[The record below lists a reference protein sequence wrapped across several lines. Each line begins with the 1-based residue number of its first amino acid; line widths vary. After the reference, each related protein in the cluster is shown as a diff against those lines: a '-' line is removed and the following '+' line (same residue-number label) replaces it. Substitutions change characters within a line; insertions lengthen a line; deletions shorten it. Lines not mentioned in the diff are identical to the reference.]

1 MQLPGSRVPVGGHDH
16 GQWTH
21 PSQLN
26 TKQPPK
32 WRGWPGQRLAGSLF
46 SKTEGAASEWAQ
58 AHSCSHTLG
67 GEERYNLKTACKS
80 VKQISIAWISQI
92 IEPQSITNVQCIWPS
107 GEPQLKY
114 LQPGHWKR
122 ELSGRGLAPH
132 PTSWVAVFPQDRE
145 LPPSSEVG
153 PEVGYGAVARPV

>member
-107 GEPQLKY
+107 GEPQLKN
-114 LQPGHWKR
+114 LLATWTLEEGTVWEGSRTPSHLLGSSVSPG
-122 ELSGRGLAPH
+122 
-132 PTSWVAVFPQDRE
+132 Q
-145 LPPSSEVG
+145 
-153 PEVGYGAVARPV
+153 GAATQQ